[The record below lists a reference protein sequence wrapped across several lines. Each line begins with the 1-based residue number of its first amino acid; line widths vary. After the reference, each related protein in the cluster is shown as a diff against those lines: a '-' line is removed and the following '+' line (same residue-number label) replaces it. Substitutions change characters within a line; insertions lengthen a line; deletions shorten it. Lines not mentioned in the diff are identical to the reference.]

1 MRILGIILIIAW
13 VLGLIGGISFNNLPK
28 DPFEWAGNLAILS
41 IGIYLVIRG
50 NKNKEK

>member
-13 VLGLIGGISFNNLPK
+13 VLGIIGEISSNDLPK
-28 DPFEWAGNLAILS
+28 DPFEWVGNLAILG

-50 NKNKEK
+50 NKSREK